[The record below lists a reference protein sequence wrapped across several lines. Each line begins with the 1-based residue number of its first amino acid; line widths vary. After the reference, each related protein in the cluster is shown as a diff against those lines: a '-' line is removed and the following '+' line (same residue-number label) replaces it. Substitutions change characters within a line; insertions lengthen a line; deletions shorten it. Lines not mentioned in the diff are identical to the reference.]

1 VDFCVRLSDVYPDGS
16 ARLLNVGALKGRHAR
31 SHEEPADLEPGETR
45 EFDIE
50 ILTVTNVFGRGHS
63 IRVDVAGSDFPFY
76 APNPVEAQTEV
87 FHGGDR
93 PSRLTLPV
101 VGA

>member
-1 VDFCVRLSDVYPDGS
+1 MDFCVRLSDVYPDGS

-31 SHEEPADLEPGETR
+31 SHEDPADLEPGETS

-50 ILTVTNVFGRGHS
+50 ILTVTNVFRRGHA
-63 IRVDVAGSDFPFY
+63 IRVDVSGSDFPFY
-76 APNPVEAQTEV
+76 AANAVKSQTDV
-87 FHGGDR
+87 FHSGDS

-101 VGA
+101 VAT